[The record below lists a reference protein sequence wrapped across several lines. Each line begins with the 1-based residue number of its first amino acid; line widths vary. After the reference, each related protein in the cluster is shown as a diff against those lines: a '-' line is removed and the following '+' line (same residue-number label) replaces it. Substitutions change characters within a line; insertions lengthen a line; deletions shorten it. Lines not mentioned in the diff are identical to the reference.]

1 MEGSK
6 RGTRILRKEGK
17 CYGEKSIVSTVK
29 WSGGGAMVWRGCFG
43 PLEIID
49 TSSVD
54 QETYINILANSFR
67 SWFTNVTVH
76 QERYSI
82 FQEDGASC
90 HTGDYARYPGLNAI
104 EHVWNAL
111 ERQIERKR
119 SSIKNLEQLKVALQ
133 EEWDRMNDEFADRL
147 VRSMKR
153 RCKAVIK
160 AKGGATEY

>member
-1 MEGSK
+1 MTALCLKSK
-6 RGTRILRKEGK
+6 QKLFDRMSIDLPSNRT
-17 CYGEKSIVSTVK
+17 EKLTIK

-90 HTGDYARYPGLNAI
+90 HTGDYAR
-104 EHVWNAL
+104 
-111 ERQIERKR
+111 
-119 SSIKNLEQLKVALQ
+119 
-133 EEWDRMNDEFADRL
+133 
-147 VRSMKR
+147 
-153 RCKAVIK
+153 
-160 AKGGATEY
+160 